1 MDKHRLKIVRITNGC
16 RNISELGGKR
26 SDFVK
31 PVLALGTNRTLQDVM
46 SGFPAPWASHPCSV
60 YFVLGEK
67 MLSWEFS
74 PKSMLNQIILLGFFY
89 ELKDANL
96 HKISAHKLVILSKAG
111 NNPLVP
117 TKSCGK

>member
-60 YFVLGEK
+60 YFVLGK
-67 MLSWEFS
+67 KNAKLGIFS
-74 PKSMLNQIILLGFFY
+74 QINVESNYSPGFF
-89 ELKDANL
+89 L
-96 HKISAHKLVILSKAG
+96 
-111 NNPLVP
+111 
-117 TKSCGK
+117 